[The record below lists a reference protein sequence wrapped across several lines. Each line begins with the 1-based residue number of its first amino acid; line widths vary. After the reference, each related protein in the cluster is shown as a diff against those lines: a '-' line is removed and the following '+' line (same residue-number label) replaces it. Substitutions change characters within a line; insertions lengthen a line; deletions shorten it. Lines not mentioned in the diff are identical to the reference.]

1 MELIL
6 VGRCMFW
13 PNLACKFVTMC
24 DKVMINVIQI
34 VVDMKYFK
42 LKKSFNQ
49 HKNTICTSFVLSA
62 LLANCVTICEKVI
75 KTII

>member
-42 LKKSFNQ
+42 LKKASISTKILFALPLSLVLCLQ
-49 HKNTICTSFVLSA
+49 IVSQFV
-62 LLANCVTICEKVI
+62 TK
-75 KTII
+75 

>member
-1 MELIL
+1 
-6 VGRCMFW
+6 MFW

-42 LKKSFNQ
+42 LKKVSVSTKILFALPL
-49 HKNTICTSFVLSA
+49 SLVLC
-62 LLANCVTICEKVI
+62 LQIML
-75 KTII
+75 